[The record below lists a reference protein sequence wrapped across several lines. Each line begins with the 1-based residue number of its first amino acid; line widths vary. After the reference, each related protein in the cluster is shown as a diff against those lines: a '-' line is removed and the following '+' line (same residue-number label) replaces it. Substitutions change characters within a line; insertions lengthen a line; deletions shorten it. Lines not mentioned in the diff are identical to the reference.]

1 MSLKAKPIAGNVIL
15 TKAKPAL
22 SANAAPPAAVVA
34 DQVAPKAYQTG
45 EPLNFRV
52 KPEFKRRFKSTAAHH
67 GLKMNEL
74 LVEAFD
80 LWLQEKGR
88 GA

>member
-1 MSLKAKPIAGNVIL
+1 MSKAAPIGSGLIK
-15 TKAKPAL
+15 TKEKAAPT
-22 SANAAPPAAVVA
+22 ANAVPPAEVSAPA
-34 DQVAPKAYQTG
+34 APKVYQMG

-80 LWLQEKGR
+80 LWLREKR
-88 GA
+88 LEE

>member
-1 MSLKAKPIAGNVIL
+1 MSKAAPIGGGLIK
-15 TKAKPAL
+15 TKEKAAPTA
-22 SANAAPPAAVVA
+22 SAAPPAEVSAP
-34 DQVAPKAYQTG
+34 APKVYQTG

-52 KPEFKRRFKSTAAHH
+52 KAEFKRRFKSTAAHH

-88 GA
+88 